1 MQSLPVNITKE
12 LGVPSKLWSPLFIFK
27 LFKFLQLFQALSQH
41 SEHLAVTQLRWLGIH
56 PTDVAKFAI
65 PTIPFTN
72 RDLAK
77 VQDLVSRPYIQ
88 QNEQLLEQVK

>member
-1 MQSLPVNITKE
+1 MIT
-12 LGVPSKLWSPLFIFK
+12 VV
-27 LFKFLQLFQALSQH
+27 QLSTIQNSATINTFQALSQH

-65 PTIPFTN
+65 PTTPFTN
-72 RDLAK
+72 RDLSK

-88 QNEQLLEQVK
+88 QNEQLLEQVKYDSYNNVGI